1 MFQISF
7 SVKRKTKKPC
17 LFKLLLFKYNNIW
30 CLRALFPQVHA
41 KNQQPRRSR
50 GLHCE
55 KHPEPSGNFSAGETK
70 VDWLTSDSASD
81 MNLVLRSPNTVF
93 DLLILS
99 GGINLSCVL
108 QPGNANTWFLVEGLV
123 SLLGLLLCLPH
134 GAETDLLNGMDRS
147 VLKWGKPV
155 YELN

>member
-1 MFQISF
+1 MS
-7 SVKRKTKKPC
+7 
-17 LFKLLLFKYNNIW
+17 
-30 CLRALFPQVHA
+30 
-41 KNQQPRRSR
+41 
-50 GLHCE
+50 
-55 KHPEPSGNFSAGETK
+55 
-70 VDWLTSDSASD
+70 
-81 MNLVLRSPNTVF
+81 LVLRSPNIVL

-108 QPGNANTWFLVEGLV
+108 QPGNTNTWFLGEGLV
-123 SLLGLLLCLPH
+123 SLLGLLLCLPR